1 MDSLQK
7 FVFII
12 IFYIIAFIYV
22 KEPRYKFFGY
32 IMLTIVYLSSIFIL
46 LYNTND
52 ITTGFKLLLEN
63 ILSGVKM
70 YNVFLLAA
78 FSIVF
83 FNLYSLIKILNAYWY
98 KSTKVKS
105 YNLKLSKQQKDNL
118 TRFDNSFI
126 VGNIFGFLFL
136 LIQICFGSET
146 NIPFIDNFTKTI
158 KATGIDIK
166 NTQHVMILSAALIS
180 FLTSFICVW
189 VEMINATRFS
199 YIKRQ

>member
-7 FVFII
+7 FVFIL

-22 KEPRYKFFGY
+22 KEPHYKFFGY
-32 IMLTIVYLSSIFIL
+32 VMLTIVYLSSVFIL
-46 LYNTND
+46 LSNTND
-52 ITTGFKLLLEN
+52 ITSGFKLLLEN
-63 ILSGVKM
+63 ILTGVKM

-78 FSIVF
+78 FCIVF

-105 YNLKLSKQQKDNL
+105 YDLKLSQQQKDNL

-136 LIQICFGSET
+136 LIQISFGSET
-146 NIPFIDNFTKTI
+146 NIPFIDNFTKPI
-158 KATGIDIK
+158 KGTGVDVK
-166 NTQHVMILSAALIS
+166 NTQHVMVLSTALFS
-180 FLTSFICVW
+180 FLTSFVCVW
-189 VEMINATRFS
+189 IEMINATRFS